1 MAISLTNA
9 KAIAAL
15 DAALSGAVELILYS
29 GTVPADA
36 DTALSGNSEVA
47 TCVISNVAGAVD
59 NTGSAQATL
68 TVSSDTNT
76 TGGTATFFRIE
87 NSSNVVLLQGS
98 VGTSGE
104 NLNLN
109 DVAIPAG
116 ATLSVSSFTISM
128 PELGS

>member
-87 NSSNVVLLQGS
+87 NSSNVVLLQGT

>member
-29 GTVPADA
+29 GTAPADA

-87 NSSNVVLLQGS
+87 NSSNVVLLQGT